1 MLVLTPS
8 EKLASYF
15 NLLLSFS
22 NPTDVTSDIFFFFQ
36 IFYKDHNLDKIKWKL
51 LIHDYTQQQNNGND
65 CGLFCC
71 INAYCFI
78 DNKNILL
85 KDSETLAAR
94 LWIARRCLEVHIT
107 ESFKKKLI
115 FLMRTN

>member
-1 MLVLTPS
+1 MCIVSSNSLRKASVIFRLTFIIF
-8 EKLASYF
+8 K
-15 NLLLSFS
+15 
-22 NPTDVTSDIFFFFQ
+22 SDRCHQQYFFFFQ
-36 IFYKDHNLDKIKWKL
+36 IFYKYHNLDKIKWKL

-94 LWIARRCLEVHIT
+94 LWIARRCLEVHFT
-107 ESFKKKLI
+107 ESFKK
-115 FLMRTN
+115 N